1 MAQNGNG
8 SNTGNNTGG
17 GGGGSPDYSADP
29 NVLASITREE
39 GEEPV
44 ITDWASP
51 SYPDQLVS
59 MQVYN
64 SENYIL
70 TWKSEN
76 EQFDAENTINVL
88 YPGGYGSTTDQ
99 TWESYESQEF
109 KPPILTS
116 ADVQGITKTLYWD
129 ETTQQWMGSPE
140 FHQTRADPELGSNDP
155 SPETKTLWYLAE
167 VTQTGGGGGSSYTYT
182 STPPSYKGTTA
193 NTVHMSRDE
202 ASYLARIA
210 GHTALSI
217 NVLTRIEDYVSDI
230 IKQTLPPIGDI
241 GNQIVNTTI
250 DYGTLKDES

>member
-1 MAQNGNG
+1 MAQPGNRHG
-8 SNTGNNTGG
+8 SNTGG

-29 NVLASITREE
+29 NAVQGGTRT
-39 GEEPV
+39 PPL
-44 ITDWASP
+44 TDWASP

-59 MQVYN
+59 AQVYN
-64 SENYIL
+64 SVNYIL

-76 EQFDAENTINVL
+76 EQFDAGNTINVL
-88 YPGGYGSTTDQ
+88 FPGGFGSTTAQ

-129 ETTQQWMGSPE
+129 DDTEQWMGAPE
-140 FHQTRADPELGSNDP
+140 FHQTHADPELGSNDP

-167 VTQTGGGGGSSYTYT
+167 VTQTGGGGGNSYTYD
-182 STPPSYKGTTA
+182 STPPSYNGNKA

-217 NVLTRIEDYVSDI
+217 SVLARIEDYVSDI